1 MCIFWKNMEILKI
14 IWIGRFI
21 RLIMNVDFR
30 FIINLL
36 KFILAFLCF
45 IKALPYED
53 PSRSLDFV

>member
-1 MCIFWKNMEILKI
+1 MEISKI
-14 IWIGRFI
+14 ILIGRFI

-45 IKALPYED
+45 IEALPYED
-53 PSRSLDFV
+53 PSHSLDFV